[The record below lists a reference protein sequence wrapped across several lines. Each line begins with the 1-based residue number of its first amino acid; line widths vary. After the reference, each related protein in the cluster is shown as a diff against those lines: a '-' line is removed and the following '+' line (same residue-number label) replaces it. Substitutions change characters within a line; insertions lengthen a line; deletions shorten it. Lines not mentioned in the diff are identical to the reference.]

1 VKSRSYFTRINLWR
15 ARIAGAFVCAW
26 FLILLPA
33 VSVSTTDS
41 AAKPLV
47 AAAQERHLFSA
58 LESWRAGDLLTAVN
72 KLEEL
77 LADQPNFH
85 LAQLLYS
92 DLLRI
97 QAGHQSLLS
106 KPLSTQKIAQP
117 QAYSL
122 ADLVSEARLRWQRY
136 SNGPPPGYLPASL
149 LKLADTQRHAIVVDL
164 AKARTYVFENQ
175 RGQAKLIGD
184 YYSGIGKAGPDKMQE
199 GDHRTPVGVYFVIE
213 RLTDAELPELYG
225 HAAYPLNYP
234 NTWDLG
240 QQRTGSGIWIHGVPR
255 ANYSRAPLSSRG
267 CVTMAN
273 QDLQQIEKII
283 TVGRTPVI
291 LSNGIH
297 WVKPVELKQDLS
309 EFWDTFEQWR
319 IDWESRDTDRYLS
332 HYADD
337 FDYKGLNKTK
347 WAKHKRRVNAHKRFI
362 KVQIFDLSV
371 LRYPHSEQGGAVMVV
386 DFKQNY
392 QSDNYALVSRKRQY
406 WVRGTD
412 GRWQIR
418 YEMSI
423 KHPVAD
429 AEPATVANK

>member
-1 VKSRSYFTRINLWR
+1 MKLLSFVIPVHDWR

-26 FLILLPA
+26 LIIFP
-33 VSVSTTDS
+33 VTTT
-41 AAKPLV
+41 AATLT

-58 LESWRAGDLLTAVN
+58 LESWRAGDLLTAIS

-77 LADQPNFH
+77 LEDQPNFH
-85 LAQLLYS
+85 LAQLIYS

-97 QAGHQSLLS
+97 QAGQPSLLAQ
-106 KPLSTQKIAQP
+106 PLSTKKNAQP
-117 QAYSL
+117 QVYSL
-122 ADLVSEARLRWQRY
+122 ADLVSEGRLRWQRHT
-136 SNGPPPGYLPASL
+136 SGPPPGHLPASL

-164 AKARTYVFENQ
+164 ATARTYVFENH

-184 YYSGIGKAGPDKMQE
+184 YYSGIGKAGPYKTVE

-234 NTWDLG
+234 NTWDIG
-240 QQRTGSGIWIHGVPR
+240 QKRTGSGIWIHGVPR
-255 ANYSRAPLSSRG
+255 VNYSRAPLSSRG

-273 QDLQQIEKII
+273 QDLQQIEKLI
-283 TVGRTPVI
+283 TIGRTPVI
-291 LSNGIH
+291 LSNGIE
-297 WVKPVELKQDLS
+297 WVKPLELKQALS

-332 HYADD
+332 HYAED
-337 FDYKGLNKTK
+337 FNYKGLNKTQ
-347 WAKHKRRVNAHKRFI
+347 WADHKRRVNATKQFI
-362 KVQIFDLSV
+362 KVRVFDLSV
-371 LRYPHSEQGGAVMVV
+371 LRYPQSEQDEAVMVV

-406 WVRGTD
+406 WVRGEEE
-412 GRWQIR
+412 RWQIR
-418 YEMSI
+418 YEMSVNQ
-423 KHPVAD
+423 PVAEAAD
-429 AEPATVANK
+429 TVASRP